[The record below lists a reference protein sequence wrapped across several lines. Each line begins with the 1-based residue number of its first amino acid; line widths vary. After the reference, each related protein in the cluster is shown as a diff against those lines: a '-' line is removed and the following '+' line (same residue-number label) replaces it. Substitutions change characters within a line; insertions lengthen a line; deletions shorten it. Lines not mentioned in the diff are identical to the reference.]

1 MDLPW
6 YVWMMC
12 KSLPG
17 VRAILFDAVGTLIA
31 PKPAVAD
38 VYHAAGRRHGS
49 ELSRDEVSRRF
60 STAFRRSRTSTA
72 PTNEQRERETWRRI
86 VADVFT
92 DVANC
97 ELLFQELWD
106 HFASPICW
114 RLYDDVRDCWPRL
127 AERGYIL
134 GVASNFD
141 ERLIAICQAH
151 PPLNT
156 CGHLFWSAQL
166 RVRKPDPVFYQR
178 VAKRLQLQPAELLLI
193 GDDVHSDYFGA
204 KAAGWR
210 SLLIIRE
217 SDPAVPNTVRQADI
231 IHSIADIPKLLACE
245 IA

>member
-1 MDLPW
+1 
-6 YVWMMC
+6 MC
-12 KSLPG
+12 GSLRG
-17 VRAILFDAVGTLIA
+17 VRVILFDAVGTLIT

-38 VYHAAGRRHGS
+38 VYQAAGLRHGS
-49 ELSRDEVSRRF
+49 ELVRDEVSRRF
-60 STAFRRSRTSTA
+60 SSAFRRTRTPTA
-72 PTNEQRERETWRRI
+72 PTNEQRERETWRQI

-97 ELLFQELWD
+97 ELLFHELWD
-106 HFASPICW
+106 HFAAPRHW
-114 RLYDDVRDCWPRL
+114 GLYDDVRDSWRQL
-127 AERGYIL
+127 TERGYIL

-141 ERLIAICQAH
+141 ERLTGICQAH

-166 RVRKPDPVFYQR
+166 QVRKPNPVFYQR
-178 VAKRLQLQPAELLLI
+178 VAERLQLQPAELLLI

-217 SDPAVPNTVRQADI
+217 SEQPTPGEVRQADI
-231 IHSIADIPKLLACE
+231 IHSIADIPRLLTSAKR
-245 IA
+245 